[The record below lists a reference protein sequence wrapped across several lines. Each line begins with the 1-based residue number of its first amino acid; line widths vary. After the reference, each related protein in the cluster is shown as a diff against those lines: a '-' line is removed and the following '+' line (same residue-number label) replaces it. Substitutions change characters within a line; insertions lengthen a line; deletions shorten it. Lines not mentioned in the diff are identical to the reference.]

1 MLWDVDPVREYAAV
15 NGAKGEGGSLDGPG
29 AVVVRGIVFVNSG
42 RHAWERAAGV
52 RTERTRSAAN
62 VRHSALRAWINSDPQ
77 ISNPDVALC
86 VSASTA
92 SGHVATSSTNGPLSG
107 VPFNQRERSSLAAD
121 GLVSEARKQRKST
134 SAEARRIFQH
144 V

>member
-1 MLWDVDPVREYAAV
+1 VLWDVDPVREYAAV

-62 VRHSALRAWINSDPQ
+62 VRHSALKGLDQLRPADLKPRCRALRLGVDRVWTRGHFVHQ
-77 ISNPDVALC
+77 RTAKRRAVQ
-86 VSASTA
+86 ST
-92 SGHVATSSTNGPLSG
+92 
-107 VPFNQRERSSLAAD
+107 REVVTCR
-121 GLVSEARKQRKST
+121 
-134 SAEARRIFQH
+134 
-144 V
+144 